1 MTDNNFRPYS
11 IQTLTNL
18 PSTTPLPS
26 PPPFRQRGAFALCEY
41 PDPVFLLIINFL
53 LLEYSY

>member
-1 MTDNNFRPYS
+1 MTDNNFSPYS
-11 IQTLTNL
+11 FQTLTNL
-18 PSTTPLPS
+18 PSTTPS

-41 PDPVFLLIINFL
+41 PDPVFLLIIDFL